1 MSLSLL
7 PEARGQGADIGPDER
22 NMPAINRAGE
32 PEDIVASLLCRD
44 GKLLEGEYEAGDAY
58 R

>member
-1 MSLSLL
+1 MSLS
-7 PEARGQGADIGPDER
+7 GAAQTGRKLTSIDPDER

-44 GKLLEGEYEAGDAY
+44 GKLLEGQYEAGDAY